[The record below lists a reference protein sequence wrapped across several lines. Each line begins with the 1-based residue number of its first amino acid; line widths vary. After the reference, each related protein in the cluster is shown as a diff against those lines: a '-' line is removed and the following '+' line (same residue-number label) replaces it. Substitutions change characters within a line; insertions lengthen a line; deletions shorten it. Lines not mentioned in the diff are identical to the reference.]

1 MPGYS
6 YAPSGAGAAYMGM
19 MGHLGP
25 MRESRGG
32 SGFGAASYGMYG
44 GDGYGE
50 GNDTNLTRNNQQ
62 ATDAFSRPS

>member
-1 MPGYS
+1 
-6 YAPSGAGAAYMGM
+6 MGM

-25 MRESRGG
+25 MRESRDG